1 MQKRTMILNATAA
14 AAALLAPHLAQA
26 QEAGDKAA
34 GQSDRVY
41 PDEIIVQARKRDERL
56 IDIPETISAI
66 TADTIRSAGISSLND
81 VGRQTP
87 NIILNRRQDNEP
99 NVVIRGVGAFGN
111 TQGVG
116 FYIDDVQNFTDQS
129 AAVEDVERIEIL
141 KGPQGTL
148 YGGSNIGGAIKYVL
162 KRPTADYGGE
172 ARVEYGTFDTVNAFA
187 AVNAPLADDFAAR
200 VSGYYN
206 HMGGFVRNTL
216 LGGHPDA
223 STEWGTRI
231 AIGWQPSDA
240 VDIQLSYRHNQLHNG
255 GNVYV
260 TAAETSSGADYVRT
274 ADYSE
279 DVMNKRRVDGIIANL
294 SWDMGAVELTN
305 ITSWTRRKNDLLWD
319 LDYSSA
325 DAVTAFTGDRNTSTV
340 FTEELRLTSADGS
353 PFDWLVGAY
362 YASIDNR
369 GLTND
374 VDLLLGPDADGPLFI
389 KDYNNGDTIERQ
401 YALFGTANYRIDAF
415 RIGAGLRVARSQF
428 TGRDYNVPISVDV
441 NDTTVLP
448 KLTLSYDIAP
458 DVMLYA
464 NYAIGSEPGRVN
476 VTTGTGGAYRSE
488 RASSYEA
495 GIKGSVLDRRLSFE
509 LAGYYIDYK
518 RRQFETQFVNDDGT
532 IAEEVANIGT
542 SVSYGI
548 EGGLSYRPIDG
559 LTLAASGGWLHSRW
573 DDAAAVYK
581 FVPID
586 GLTVPNSP
594 SFTANASIDY
604 RVPLSG
610 DLELGL
616 RGDYSHVGKFYWN
629 IQNTSFQPAYDLVNL
644 RVSIGDPEGRWQIA
658 LRGENLFNEK
668 YYNEFTADVFTVG
681 EGLGAPGTPRRILA
695 SLSFKM

>member
-1 MQKRTMILNATAA
+1 MMKMRAMILSGTAF
-14 AAALLAPHLAQA
+14 AALLTPLSAKAQSGDEA
-26 QEAGDKAA
+26 QGERA
-34 GQSDRVY
+34 Y

-66 TADTIRSAGISSLND
+66 TADTIRDAGISTLND
-81 VGRQTP
+81 IGRQTP
-87 NIILNRRQDNEP
+87 NIVLNRRQDNEP

-129 AAVEDVERIEIL
+129 ASIEDVERIEIL

-148 YGGSNIGGAIKYVL
+148 YGGSNVGGAIKYVL
-162 KRPTADYGGE
+162 KKPDGDFGGE
-172 ARVEYGTFDTVNAFA
+172 ARAEYGTFDTVNFFA
-187 AVNAPLADDFAAR
+187 ALNAPLGDGIAIR
-200 VSGYYN
+200 GSGYYN
-206 HMGGFVRNTL
+206 HSAGFVRNTL
-216 LGGHPDA
+216 LGGHPDE
-223 STEWGTRI
+223 STEWGTRV
-231 AIGWQPSDA
+231 ALGWQPADG
-240 VDIQLSYRHNQLHNG
+240 VDLQLSYRHNELSNG

-260 TAAETSSGADYVRT
+260 TAAETPSGAEYVRT
-274 ADYSE
+274 ADYNE
-279 DVMNKRRVDGIIANL
+279 DVMNRRRVDGIIANL
-294 SWDMGAVELTN
+294 SWDMGSVELTN

-325 DAVTAFTGDRNTSTV
+325 DAVTAFSGDRNTSTV
-340 FTEELRLTSADGS
+340 FTQELRLASAGS
-353 PFDWLVGAY
+353 GPFDWLVGGY

-369 GLTND
+369 GLTNN
-374 VDLLLGPDADGPLFI
+374 VDLLLGPDAGGPLFI
-389 KDYNNGDTIERQ
+389 EDYNNGDTIERQ
-401 YALFGTANYRIDAF
+401 YALFGTANYRFGAF
-415 RIGAGLRVARSQF
+415 RLGAGLRLARSAF
-428 TGRDYNVPISVDV
+428 TGRDYNVPISVEV
-441 NDTTVLP
+441 NDTTLLP

-476 VTTGTGGAYRSE
+476 VTTGTGGAYKSE

-509 LAGYYIDYK
+509 LAGYYINYK

-532 IAEEVANIGT
+532 IAEEVTNIGT
-542 SVSYGI
+542 SVSYGL
-548 EGGLSYRPIDG
+548 EGGLSYRPLDG
-559 LTLAASGGWLHSRW
+559 LTLSASGGWLHSRW
-573 DDAAAVYK
+573 HDKDALYQ
-581 FVPID
+581 FVPVD

-594 SFTANASIDY
+594 AFTANASIDY
-604 RVPLSG
+604 RIPLAD

-644 RVSIGDPEGRWQIA
+644 RASIGEPDGRWEVA
-658 LRGENLFNEK
+658 LRAENLLNEK
-668 YYNEFTADVFTVG
+668 YYNEFTADVFSIG

-695 SLSFKM
+695 SFSFKM